1 MSFAKRCQLQ
11 EPFLG
16 QGELFLLLVTSG
28 PSVCSSLNQSMGP
41 NNYIQQVFPRP
52 AQSHSRVTLRNKR
65 TAICDLAAPAG
76 SLECSTSKFLPLVQ
90 RKFLGCPA
98 PATFPSCWLLAPSSL
113 IDTQRT
119 LCPGAALQPLLPPR
133 EAIWFHLKCFSLVH
147 SVFICCFKVERRKL
161 CLGAH
166 YHNKPIYAFFAAY

>member
-119 LCPGAALQPLLPPR
+119 LCHRCCSATIAASQGGHMVPLKML
-133 EAIWFHLKCFSLVH
+133 LSCSLCFYLL
-147 SVFICCFKVERRKL
+147 FQ
-161 CLGAH
+161 G
-166 YHNKPIYAFFAAY
+166 